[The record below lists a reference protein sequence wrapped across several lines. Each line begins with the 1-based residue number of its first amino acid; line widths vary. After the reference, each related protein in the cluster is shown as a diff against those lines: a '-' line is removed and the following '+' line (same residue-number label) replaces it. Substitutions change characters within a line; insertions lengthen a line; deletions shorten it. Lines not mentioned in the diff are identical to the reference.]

1 MLHERIKA
9 LRTALG
15 MTQVDLAAALGVSKQ
30 CVSNWENDNIQP
42 SVEMLARIA
51 RFFRVSCDYLL
62 GLDNAA
68 LRADGLSEAQLAH
81 IRLLIDD
88 LAAANAAARGTKQ
101 KT

>member
-30 CVSNWENDNIQP
+30 CVSNWE
-42 SVEMLARIA
+42 
-51 RFFRVSCDYLL
+51 FFRVSCDYLL
-62 GLDNAA
+62 GLDSAA